1 MSLMDASHSPIAPG
15 AKPGNDVKTIPLV
28 DLRAQYLTLK
38 TEMDRAIIAAVEG
51 GQFILG
57 PEIEKFEK
65 DFAEY
70 LGAKHFVAC
79 QSGTSAITLM
89 LQAAG
94 VGPGD
99 EVVTTPLSYFA
110 TSEGILQAGAVPVY
124 ADVDARTLNI
134 DPKLVEKAI
143 TPKTKA
149 LLPVHLYGQTA
160 DMDAL
165 SAIAKKKGLLLFE
178 DAAQA
183 AGSLHNG
190 RKAGALGKAGSFSFY
205 PGKNLGAYGDG
216 GGVATDDDAIALA
229 LKRLRNHGC
238 DVKNVHLLLAGN
250 ERLETIQGAVLGVTL
265 PHLDA
270 WNAARRRHSES
281 YRKALAGTPG
291 LDFVDDLP
299 GMTSNRHLF
308 VVRHARRDALLKH
321 LRASGIMADIHY
333 PLASHL
339 QPALGARRGREGQF
353 PIAEKACAEILSL
366 PLYPEMTPDLI
377 GRVAAAVRDFLEA

>member
-1 MSLMDASHSPIAPG
+1 MTAGTRRDA
-15 AKPGNDVKTIPLV
+15 VPLV
-28 DLRAQYLTLK
+28 DLQAQYRALK
-38 TEMDRAIIAAVEG
+38 PEMERAILAAVAG

-57 PEIEKFEK
+57 PEVEAFEK
-65 DFAEY
+65 SFAAY

-99 EVVTTPLSYFA
+99 EVVTTPLTYFA

-134 DPKLVEKAI
+134 DPARVEAAI

-149 LLPVHLYGQTA
+149 LLPVHLYGQPA

-165 SAIAKKKGLLLFE
+165 NTLAGKNNLLVFE

-183 AGSLHNG
+183 AGSLHRG
-190 RKAGALGKAGSFSFY
+190 RKAGTLGKAASFSFY
-205 PGKNLGAYGDG
+205 PGKNLGAYGDA
-216 GGVATDDDAIALA
+216 GGVATDDAAVARTLR
-229 LKRLRNHGC
+229 RLRNHGC
-238 DVKNVHLLLAGN
+238 DVKNHHLVAAGN
-250 ERLETIQGAVLGVTL
+250 ERLETIQGAVLGVKL

-270 WNAARRRHSES
+270 WNAARRRHAGA
-281 YRKALAGTPG
+281 YRRALAGTPG
-291 LDFVDDLP
+291 LGFVDERED
-299 GMTSNRHLF
+299 MTSNYHLF
-308 VVRHARRDALLKH
+308 VVRHPKRDALLKH
-321 LRASGIMADIHY
+321 LRDSGVMADIHY

-339 QPALGARRGREGQF
+339 QPALGARRGRPGQF
-353 PIAEKACAEILSL
+353 PVAEKAASEILSL
-366 PLYPEMTPDLI
+366 PLYPELTPALI
-377 GRVAAAVRDFLEA
+377 ERVAAAVRDFRGA